1 MPVTSPVA
9 DREASPAGDAHVDSE
24 WDDVASLLP
33 ADDRGYQLRP
43 RDAEYLNV
51 SPQQV
56 RWWHRREAPLGMTP
70 RKYQEFKE
78 SLYAA
83 LEADGISPDDVDIRL
98 QGSSARFF
106 SGFHK
111 RLATEDDPEVQENE
125 TAQQGLRDWFEGD
138 TERPYRRP
146 FDAHRRLGLMKKK
159 SDFDIQIS
167 SDVMV
172 RKCQETWD
180 RGVFRG
186 RFISPR
192 YGFVNKDCFH
202 DAFPALTR
210 WAGAQSGKQARKVAP
225 ALFKSAGP
233 RDNSPGVSSHFRSTD
248 WMLERNE

>member
-1 MPVTSPVA
+1 MPVAPA
-9 DREASPAGDAHVDSE
+9 DADSRWE
-24 WDDVASLLP
+24 ETAPLLP

-51 SPQQV
+51 SPQEV
-56 RWWHRREAPLGMTP
+56 RWWSRREAPLGMTP

-83 LEADGISPDDVDIRL
+83 LEADGISPDEVDIRL

-111 RLATEDDPEVQENE
+111 RLATEDDSEVQENE
-125 TAQQGLRDWFEGD
+125 TAQQGLRDWFDGD

-146 FDAHRRLGLMKKK
+146 FDAHRRLGLTKKK

-172 RKCQETWD
+172 RKCQERWD
-180 RGVFRG
+180 PKVFG
-186 RFISPR
+186 GSFISPR
-192 YGFVNKDCFH
+192 YEFVNKNCVRV
-202 DAFPALTR
+202 AFPALFK
-210 WAGAQSGKQARKVAP
+210 WSNDQAGKVGRKVAP
-225 ALFKSAGP
+225 ALFASSGPPDKSPAI
-233 RDNSPGVSSHFRSTD
+233 SSHFRSTD
-248 WMLERNE
+248 WIVE